1 MKLSRCLSV
10 LACFNSAQA
19 FAPVARRTN
28 ALSLSSPSSSSS
40 QQRVSSNAEALDK
53 VSKKST
59 SKSPEL
65 KEGDLTNEIQL
76 VQPLHQQQQRE
87 EEEGSDDEY
96 KKGILTIAFICLLN
110 SSLAPVWH
118 IVFAGENGPPPLLLN
133 AVVSIVA
140 LLGLLIGGSFLDSSL
155 ESSSALAEST
165 EEKWQWKSFRGG
177 MELGLWK
184 GLGTKKSDFL

>member
-10 LACFNSAQA
+10 LACLNSVQA
-19 FAPVARRTN
+19 FAPVARRIN
-28 ALSLSSPSSSSS
+28 ALSLSSASSSSS
-40 QQRVSSNAEALDK
+40 RLRLSSNAEALNE
-53 VSKKST
+53 VSKKLRRKST
-59 SKSPEL
+59 EM
-65 KEGDLTNEIQL
+65 KEGDLSNEIQL
-76 VQPLHQQQQRE
+76 EQFQQQQERE
-87 EEEGSDDEY
+87 EEEGFDDEY

-140 LLGLLIGGSFLDSSL
+140 LLGLLVGGSFLDSSR

-177 MELGLWK
+177 MELGVWK
-184 GLGTKKSDFL
+184 GLGTKTKCFP